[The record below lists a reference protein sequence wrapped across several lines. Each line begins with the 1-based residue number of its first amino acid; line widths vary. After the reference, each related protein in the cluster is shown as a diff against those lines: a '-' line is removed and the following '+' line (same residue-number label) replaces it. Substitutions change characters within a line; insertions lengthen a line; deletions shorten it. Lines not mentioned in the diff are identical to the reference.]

1 MGKFCS
7 TAFSLFFTSV
17 VLASAI
23 GDPCQV
29 VLMNRCR
36 KGYQEDLI
44 ATSESVG
51 GHCSRMQKIVTC
63 FTSEPKCRGELI
75 EKFRYWI
82 VQMTMMDKILGV
94 CKDIDYTALK
104 SIVQESEIDYV
115 QLVFFLL
122 IVVDGDCFF
131 RSVSHQIFGSVANH
145 LIVRLAGVEYLRNHC
160 EEFVEFF
167 EGQSWLDYLS
177 SMCREGTWCDALMVQ
192 AVANAYNL
200 RINIVESGDGFS
212 ELTVVECQHSGFE
225 TRRSIVLGHVDEYHY
240 VSTIP
245 LDFCGSNGRDNEC
258 QRVTFVDEENA
269 DIMVRN
275 GNGRILQV
283 NSCITGVTS
292 VDNTEWI
299 CLTCDSDVGK
309 THRFLEDFEFDT
321 VDACALTV
329 HKKCLRYYLT
339 LLIKDHGQFCKDA
352 EKLNKCYDLY
362 SKSINC
368 NAKIIQEYASMVEGV
383 AHRVVEIVESHM
395 KSLCK
400 AEL

>member
-104 SIVQESEIDYV
+104 SIVQES
-115 QLVFFLL
+115 
-122 IVVDGDCFF
+122 
-131 RSVSHQIFGSVANH
+131 
-145 LIVRLAGVEYLRNHC
+145 
-160 EEFVEFF
+160 
-167 EGQSWLDYLS
+167 
-177 SMCREGTWCDALMVQ
+177 
-192 AVANAYNL
+192 
-200 RINIVESGDGFS
+200 
-212 ELTVVECQHSGFE
+212 
-225 TRRSIVLGHVDEYHY
+225 
-240 VSTIP
+240 
-245 LDFCGSNGRDNEC
+245 
-258 QRVTFVDEENA
+258 
-269 DIMVRN
+269 
-275 GNGRILQV
+275 
-283 NSCITGVTS
+283 
-292 VDNTEWI
+292 
-299 CLTCDSDVGK
+299 DVGK